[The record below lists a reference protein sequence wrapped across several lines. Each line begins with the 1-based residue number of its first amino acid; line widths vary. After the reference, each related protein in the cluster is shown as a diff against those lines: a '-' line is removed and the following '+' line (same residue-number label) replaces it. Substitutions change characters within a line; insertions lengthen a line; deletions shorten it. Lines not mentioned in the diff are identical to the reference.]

1 MRTSGVLMPI
11 FSLCSKYGIGTLGK
25 EAYNFIDFLKKAGQ
39 TYWQILPVGV
49 TSFGDSPYQ
58 SFSSYAGNPYFID
71 LELLAEDVLLNTEE
85 IENFSWGEDALN
97 VDYEILYQNRYKILH
112 IAHSRFTKNIPEDF
126 KAFEQENAFWLDDY
140 ALYSALKDYH
150 NGASFDC
157 WSDEYKLRENEALEK
172 IKISLKNEI
181 SFYKTVQYLF
191 FKQWKKLKAY
201 ANSNGVYIIGDI
213 PIYVAYDSADVW
225 SEPEQ
230 FLLDSKLKPVSVAGC
245 PPDAFSEDGQ
255 LWGNPLYN
263 WDYMEKNDF
272 NWWIKRLS
280 FATGLY
286 DVVRIDHFR
295 AFSAYFSIPYGNKTA
310 KNGKWV
316 KCPGKK
322 LFETV
327 KNKLGEQRI
336 IAEDLGTIDDD
347 VRELLS
353 YTKFP
358 GMKVLQFAFSPQS
371 ESSYLPH
378 NIGKNCVVY
387 TGTHDNDTAIGYLNE
402 ASAEEVKF
410 AREYLRISKDESFN
424 WAMIKSAMA
433 TSADTVILQMQDF
446 LGLDNKARINK
457 PSTSDNNWKWRIGQ
471 GCVNDWLAKII
482 YDCTALY
489 FRLPNSKINDK
500 SVNNA

>member
-11 FSLCSKYGIGTLGK
+11 FSLCSKYGIGTLGS

-71 LELLAEDVLLNTEE
+71 LELLVKDGLLKTEE
-85 IENFSWGEDALN
+85 IEALDWGDDASA
-97 VDYEILYQNRYKILH
+97 VDYEIIYQNRYRILH
-112 IAHSRFTKNIPEDF
+112 TAHSRFINNIPDDF
-126 KAFEQENAFWLDDY
+126 ESFKNENAFWLEDF

-157 WSDEYKLRENEALEK
+157 WEDDFKFKKAEAIENIKLELSDNIL
-172 IKISLKNEI
+172 
-181 SFYKTVQYLF
+181 FYKTVQFLF
-191 FKQWKKLKAY
+191 FKQWNNLKKY
-201 ANSNGVYIIGDI
+201 ANDKGIYLIGDI

-230 FLLDSKLKPVSVAGC
+230 FLLDEKFKPVSVAGC

-263 WDYMEKNDF
+263 WDYMEQNDF
-272 NWWIKRLS
+272 NWWIKRLG
-280 FATGLY
+280 FATKLY

-310 KNGKWV
+310 KGGKWI

-327 KNKLGEQRI
+327 KNKFGEQQI

-347 VRELLS
+347 VRELLK
-353 YTKFP
+353 YTGFP
-358 GMKVLQFAFSPQS
+358 GMKVLQFAFSPDS

-387 TGTHDNDTAIGYLNE
+387 TGTHDNDTAIGYLKE
-402 ASAEEVKF
+402 ASAEEIKF
-410 AREYLRISKDESFN
+410 AREYLRVSKDESFN
-424 WAMIKSAMA
+424 WALIKSAMA
-433 TSADTVILQMQDF
+433 TSADTVIIQMQDF
-446 LGLDNKARINK
+446 LGLDNEARINK
-457 PSTSDNNWKWRIGQ
+457 PSTTDNNWRWRIGQ
-471 GCVNDWLAKII
+471 GCVNDWLAQII

-500 SVNNA
+500 SV